1 MKILLAIWF
10 VGYLLSFIPLIY
22 YFREEV
28 FGGPFKE
35 FLISIWVI
43 IMLATLWPTVLVVAI
58 WKRLKR

>member
-28 FGGPFKE
+28 FGKE
-35 FLISIWVI
+35 FIVSILVVI
-43 IMLATLWPTVLVVAI
+43 ALAVLWPLTVGGAI